1 MSPFAPP
8 MDGLATGFAA
18 AVAFLALV
26 LFVRAASRIG
36 LADDGADAPERK
48 SQGSAV
54 PLAGGP
60 ALALAAIALAVW
72 PHLGSVEHLV
82 PWIPGDPWHFQRGP
96 LVLAAALAFLTGLVD
111 DVRAAGLGPRAK
123 LAGQTAAGIALA
135 AGLQLPGESP
145 DVLARALVVFA
156 AVAAQNIANTF
167 DHADGT
173 LGGVACAAFACAGSG
188 FTGALAVFLG
198 FNLARRRPGGPP
210 YAFLGDSGSH
220 LLGLL
225 LATSTLG
232 HAALTLPAIDLAR
245 VVVLR
250 LRAGQ
255 AVWHGD
261 RRHLGQRLQAAGRG
275 PLEVV
280 LLVLLCAA
288 PPFVALGLALE
299 HVRMP
304 TAAALVLGAAGSGLL
319 LAIVLRLHPEPGSHA
334 D

>member
-1 MSPFAPP
+1 MNPFAPP
-8 MDGLATGFAA
+8 MDWLATGFAA

-48 SQGSAV
+48 SHGSAV
-54 PLAGGP
+54 PLVGGP
-60 ALALAAIALAVW
+60 ALALSAIALAAW
-72 PHLGSVEHLV
+72 PHLGSVLHFV

-123 LAGQTAAGIALA
+123 LAGQTAAGRALA
-135 AGLQLPGESP
+135 LGREVDGSEPGEIAT
-145 DVLARALVVFA
+145 VLVVLA
-156 AVAAQNIANTF
+156 AVAAQNVANTF

-173 LGGVACAAFACAGSG
+173 LGAVAGAAFACAGSS
-188 FTGALAVFLG
+188 FAGALAAFLG

-220 LLGLL
+220 LLGIL

-275 PLEVV
+275 PLGVV

-288 PPFVALGLALE
+288 PPFVALWISLE
-299 HVRMP
+299 SVRMP
-304 TAAALVLGAAGSGLL
+304 TAAALGLGAAGSGLL
-319 LAIVLRLHPEPGSHA
+319 LAIVLRLHPEPGPHA